1 MPPDGHIRLL
11 PNHVANKIAAGEVVE
26 RPASVLKELLEN
38 ALDAGATRIDVT
50 VTAGG
55 RTLVSVRDNG
65 CGMNR
70 EDALLSLER
79 HATSKIRDVDD
90 IERIST
96 LGFRGE
102 AIPSIASVSR
112 FTLTTRRAD
121 AEEGTRLV
129 VNAGTLAEVKT
140 CGAPPGTCV
149 EVRDLFCNVPARRK
163 FLRAFVTE
171 EGHIRATFTVHALA
185 HPDVGF
191 SLTLDGREAYRLPPG
206 ATLEER
212 IRALFGAPFAESLVP
227 VVSDVGT
234 VHVHGYAE
242 RPGHDANLRRDQ
254 FVFVNGRPATAA
266 AITYALREAYPRQ
279 RAEAR
284 PAVVLFIDLPPE
296 QVDVNVHPSKR
307 EVRFRRS
314 ADVREALLAAFAPQN
329 DRSGGSNQEMV
340 GPESIGVAGPESIG
354 VAGLCARKLD
364 AGVPPASPPA
374 PFMPPFQPTLPKCA
388 DVDASEVALK
398 RDTPVAGET
407 PATPTFPA
415 PATPTFPEPAS
426 PASIQTATGP
436 WRWFKFL
443 AQTGSGWVLLETDA
457 GLVTLNPRAARE
469 RIAYERLIDAHE
481 AFSQPLLIPETV
493 TLPPSE
499 SARIRNFLA
508 ELHAIGFAV
517 EEFGRD
523 TWKVDAVPALLA
535 GCDVPALLASI
546 AADIAEAGS
555 SRGGTR
561 WRDELVAKSVA
572 HTYSRANL
580 QLTPEAAT
588 QLVEELARTRMPYVC
603 PRGRPIMVFTSNAE
617 LLRKFAH

>member
-38 ALDAGATRIDVT
+38 ALDAGATRIDVS

-112 FTLTTRRAD
+112 FTLTTRRVD
-121 AEEGTRLV
+121 SEEGTRIV

-140 CGAPPGTCV
+140 CGTPPGTCI

-227 VVSDVGT
+227 VISDVGS

-266 AITYALREAYPRQ
+266 SITYALREAYPRQ

-314 ADVREALLAAFAPQN
+314 ADVRDALLAAFAPQN
-329 DRSGGSNQEMV
+329 ERSGESAPEMV
-340 GPESIGVAGPESIG
+340 GTDNIG
-354 VAGLCARKLD
+354 VAGLSARKLD

-374 PFMPPFQPTLPKCA
+374 PFTAPFQPSLPPVTPPVPEA
-388 DVDASEVALK
+388 ALK
-398 RDTPVAGET
+398 RDTPVEGE
-407 PATPTFPA
+407 P
-415 PATPTFPEPAS
+415 PAS
-426 PASIQTATGP
+426 PNPIQTATGP

-481 AFSQPLLIPETV
+481 ALTQPLLIPETV

-499 SARIRNFLA
+499 SARIRNFLS
-508 ELHAIGFAV
+508 ELQTVGFTV

-535 GCDVPALLASI
+535 GCDVPAMLASI

-555 SRGGTR
+555 SRGGAR
-561 WRDELVAKSVA
+561 WRDELVARSVA
-572 HTYSRANL
+572 RSYSRANL

>member
-38 ALDAGATRIDVT
+38 ALDAGATRIVVN

-129 VNAGTLAEVKT
+129 VNAGTLAEVKA
-140 CGAPPGTCV
+140 CGAPPGTCI

-191 SLTLDGREAYRLPPG
+191 SLTLDGREVYRLPPG

-227 VVSDVGT
+227 VISDVGT

-242 RPGHDANLRRDQ
+242 RPGHDAALRRDQ

-266 AITYALREAYPRQ
+266 SITYALREAYPRQ

-314 ADVREALLAAFAPQN
+314 NEVRDALLAAFAPQ
-329 DRSGGSNQEMV
+329 RAEREEPAPPATPA
-340 GPESIGVAGPESIG
+340 PES
-354 VAGLCARKLD
+354 
-364 AGVPPASPPA
+364 PAA
-374 PFMPPFQPTLPKCA
+374 PQPFVVPFQPSLTTGGTRFS
-388 DVDASEVALK
+388 ASETPLPTQPLPAVAQE
-398 RDTPVAGET
+398 RDP
-407 PATPTFPA
+407 PILNSS
-415 PATPTFPEPAS
+415 PELPREE
-426 PASIQTATGP
+426 PPLQTATGP

-481 AFSQPLLIPETV
+481 ALTQPLLIPETV

-499 SARIRNFLA
+499 SARIRSFLA
-508 ELHAIGFAV
+508 ELQSVGFAV

-555 SRGGTR
+555 ARGGAR
-561 WRDELVAKSVA
+561 WRDELVARSVA
-572 HTYSRANL
+572 RSYSRANL

-588 QLVEELARTRMPYVC
+588 QLVEELAGTRMPYVC

-617 LLRKFAH
+617 LLRKFDR

>member
-55 RTLVSVRDNG
+55 RNLVSVRDNG

-90 IERIST
+90 IERIAT

-112 FTLTTRRAD
+112 FTLTTRRED

-129 VNAGTLAEVKT
+129 VNAGVLAEVKD
-140 CGAPPGTCV
+140 CGAPPGTCI

-171 EGHIRATFTVHALA
+171 EGHVRAAFTVHALA

-191 SLTLDGREAYRLPPG
+191 SLNLDGREIYRFPPG

-212 IRALFGAPFAESLVP
+212 VRDLFGASFAESLVP
-227 VVSDVGT
+227 IASDVKG
-234 VHVHGYAE
+234 VRVHGYAE
-242 RPGHDANLRRDQ
+242 RPDHDSALRRDQ

-266 AITYALREAYPRQ
+266 SITYALREAYPRQ
-279 RAEAR
+279 RAEVR
-284 PAVVLFIDLPPE
+284 PALVLFIDLPPE
-296 QVDVNVHPSKR
+296 QVDVNVHPAKR

-314 ADVREALLAAFAPQN
+314 ADVRDAILAAFAPQRDEKDQN
-329 DRSGGSNQEMV
+329 VLKRDPPV
-340 GPESIGVAGPESIG
+340 PET
-354 VAGLCARKLD
+354 
-364 AGVPPASPPA
+364 PAAA
-374 PFMPPFQPTLPKCA
+374 PQPFAVPFQPSLPHPA
-388 DVDASEVALK
+388 TPVSMVALK
-398 RDTPVAGET
+398 CAPPET
-407 PATPTFPA
+407 KTSPETEVSATPI
-415 PATPTFPEPAS
+415 PTEDPPL
-426 PASIQTATGP
+426 QTATGP

-443 AQTGSGWVLLETDA
+443 AQTASGWVLLETDA

-469 RIAYERLIDAHE
+469 RIAYEKLIDAHE
-481 AFSQPLLIPETV
+481 ALTQPLLIPETV

-499 SARIRNFLA
+499 SARIRNFLK
-508 ELHAIGFAV
+508 ELQAIGFAV

-523 TWKVDAVPALLA
+523 TWKVDSVPSLLD
-535 GCDVPALLASI
+535 GYPVPELLASI
-546 AADIAEAGS
+546 ASDIAEAGAQ
-555 SRGGTR
+555 RGGTR
-561 WRDELVAKSVA
+561 WRDELIAKSVA
-572 HTYSRANL
+572 RSYSRASL
-580 QLTPEAAT
+580 QLAPEAAT
-588 QLVEELARTRMPYVC
+588 QLVEELARTRMPYVS
-603 PRGRPIMVFTSNAE
+603 PRGRPVMTFTSNAE
-617 LLRKFAH
+617 LLRKFDR

>member
-38 ALDAGATRIDVT
+38 ALDAGATRIEVT

-55 RTLVSVRDNG
+55 RNLVSVRDNG

-90 IERIST
+90 IERIAT

-112 FTLTTRRAD
+112 FTLTTRRED

-129 VNAGTLAEVKT
+129 VNAGILAEVKD
-140 CGAPPGTCV
+140 CGAPPGTCI

-171 EGHIRATFTVHALA
+171 EGHVRAAFTVHALA

-191 SLTLDGREAYRLPPG
+191 SLNLDGREIYRFPPG

-212 IRALFGAPFAESLVP
+212 VRDLFGASFAESLVP
-227 VVSDVGT
+227 IASDVNG
-234 VHVHGYAE
+234 VRVHGYAE
-242 RPGHDANLRRDQ
+242 RPDHDSSLRRDQ

-266 AITYALREAYPRQ
+266 SITYALREAYPRQ
-279 RAEAR
+279 RTDAR
-284 PAVVLFIDLPPE
+284 PALVLFIDLPPE
-296 QVDVNVHPSKR
+296 QVDVNVHPAKR

-314 ADVREALLAAFAPQN
+314 ADVRDAILAAFAPQRGEN
-329 DRSGGSNQEMV
+329 PVVLKSDLPM
-340 GPESIGVAGPESIG
+340 PESQS
-354 VAGLCARKLD
+354 
-364 AGVPPASPPA
+364 PASAPQPFAVPFQPSLPHPIPPA
-374 PFMPPFQPTLPKCA
+374 PT
-388 DVDASEVALK
+388 VALK
-398 RDTPVAGET
+398 CDPPETET
-407 PATPTFPA
+407 P
-415 PATPTFPEPAS
+415 PETES
-426 PASIQTATGP
+426 PAAPIPTDDPPLQTAAGP

-443 AQTGSGWVLLETDA
+443 AQTASGWVLLETDA

-469 RIAYERLIDAHE
+469 RIAYEKLIDAHE
-481 AFSQPLLIPETV
+481 ALTQPLLIPETV
-493 TLPPSE
+493 TLPPTE
-499 SARIRNFLA
+499 SARIRNFLK
-508 ELHAIGFAV
+508 ELQAIGFAV

-523 TWKVDAVPALLA
+523 TWKVDSVPSLLD
-535 GCDVPALLASI
+535 GYPVPELLASI
-546 AADIAEAGS
+546 ASDSAEAGAQ
-555 SRGGTR
+555 RGGTR
-561 WRDELVAKSVA
+561 WRDELIAKSVA
-572 HTYSRANL
+572 RSYSRASL
-580 QLTPEAAT
+580 QLEPEAAT
-588 QLVEELARTRMPYVC
+588 QLVEELARTRMPYVS
-603 PRGRPIMVFTSNAE
+603 PRGRPVMTFTSNAE
-617 LLRKFAH
+617 LLRKFDR

>member
-38 ALDAGATRIDVT
+38 ALDAGATRIDVA

-70 EDALLSLER
+70 EDALLALER

-140 CGAPPGTCV
+140 CGAPPGTCI

-171 EGHIRATFTVHALA
+171 EGHVRATFTVHALA

-191 SLTLDGREAYRLPPG
+191 SLTLDGREVYRLPPG

-227 VVSDVGT
+227 VTSDVGA

-242 RPGHDANLRRDQ
+242 RPGHDAALRRDQ

-266 AITYALREAYPRQ
+266 SITYALREAYPRQ

-314 ADVREALLAAFAPQN
+314 ADVRDALLAAFAPQ
-329 DRSGGSNQEMV
+329 RTEREEPAPPATPA
-340 GPESIGVAGPESIG
+340 PESPADAPQPFVA
-354 VAGLCARKLD
+354 
-364 AGVPPASPPA
+364 
-374 PFMPPFQPTLPKCA
+374 PFQPALPTSGGTSFC
-388 DVDASEVALK
+388 SS
-398 RDTPVAGET
+398 ET
-407 PATPTFPA
+407 PLPA
-415 PATPTFPEPAS
+415 QPGPAVAQERDPPALEPDVES
-426 PASIQTATGP
+426 PRENPPLQTANGP

-469 RIAYERLIDAHE
+469 RIAYERIVAAHE
-481 AFSQPLLIPETV
+481 ALTQPLLIPETV
-493 TLPPSE
+493 TLPPTE
-499 SARIRNFLA
+499 SARIRSFLA
-508 ELHAIGFAV
+508 ELQSVGFAV

-523 TWKVDAVPALLA
+523 TWKIDAVPALLA

-546 AADIAEAGS
+546 ASDIAEAGS
-555 SRGGTR
+555 SRGGAR

-572 HTYSRANL
+572 RSYSRANL

-588 QLVEELARTRMPYVC
+588 QLVEELARTRMPYVS
-603 PRGRPIMVFTSNAE
+603 PRGHVIMVFTSNAE
-617 LLRKFAH
+617 LLRKFDR

>member
-38 ALDAGATRIDVT
+38 ALDAGATRIDVN

-121 AEEGTRLV
+121 AEEGTRVV

-171 EGHIRATFTVHALA
+171 EGHVRATFTVHALA

-191 SLTLDGREAYRLPPG
+191 SLTLDGREVYRLPPG

-227 VVSDVGT
+227 VTSDVGT

-242 RPGHDANLRRDQ
+242 RPGHDAALRRDQ

-266 AITYALREAYPRQ
+266 SITYALREAYPRQ

-314 ADVREALLAAFAPQN
+314 ADVRDALLAAFAPQ
-329 DRSGGSNQEMV
+329 RAEREEPAPPATPA
-340 GPESIGVAGPESIG
+340 PESPAAAPQPFVA
-354 VAGLCARKLD
+354 
-364 AGVPPASPPA
+364 
-374 PFMPPFQPTLPKCA
+374 PFQPTLPTTGGTRCC
-388 DVDASEVALK
+388 ASE
-398 RDTPVAGET
+398 TPLPTQLT
-407 PATPTFPA
+407 PAVAQQRDPPA
-415 PATPTFPEPAS
+415 LEPPVES
-426 PASIQTATGP
+426 PREEPPLQTATGP

-469 RIAYERLIDAHE
+469 RIAYERIINAHE
-481 AFSQPLLIPETV
+481 ALTQPLLIPETV

-499 SARIRNFLA
+499 SARIRNFLS
-508 ELHAIGFAV
+508 ELQTVGFTV
-517 EEFGRD
+517 EEFGHD

-546 AADIAEAGS
+546 ASDIAEAGS
-555 SRGGTR
+555 ARGGAR
-561 WRDELVAKSVA
+561 WRDELVARSVA
-572 HTYSRANL
+572 RSYSRASL

-617 LLRKFAH
+617 LLRKFDH

>member
-38 ALDAGATRIDVT
+38 SLDAGATRIEVT

-121 AEEGTRLV
+121 SEEGTRIV

-140 CGAPPGTCV
+140 CGAPPGTCI

-191 SLTLDGREAYRLPPG
+191 SLTLDGREVYRLPPG

-227 VVSDVGT
+227 VISDVGS

-266 AITYALREAYPRQ
+266 SITYALREAYPRQ

-284 PAVVLFIDLPPE
+284 PAVVIFIDLPPE

-314 ADVREALLAAFAPQN
+314 ADVRDALLAAFAPQRAEN
-329 DRSGGSNQEMV
+329 TEPAPPAPSTPA
-340 GPESIGVAGPESIG
+340 PESPTEAPLPFVAPFQPTLPNPASEPPTTSPLSFGVPGPSENIG
-354 VAGLCARKLD
+354 VAGLCARNLD
-364 AGVPPASPPA
+364 AGVSPASP
-374 PFMPPFQPTLPKCA
+374 
-388 DVDASEVALK
+388 
-398 RDTPVAGET
+398 
-407 PATPTFPA
+407 
-415 PATPTFPEPAS
+415 
-426 PASIQTATGP
+426 IQTSTGP

-481 AFSQPLLIPETV
+481 ALTQPLLIPETV

-499 SARIRNFLA
+499 SARIRNFLS
-508 ELHAIGFAV
+508 ELQAVGFTV

-523 TWKVDAVPALLA
+523 TWKVDAVPAMLA

-555 SRGGTR
+555 ARGGAR

-572 HTYSRANL
+572 RSYSRANL

-617 LLRKFAH
+617 LLRKFDR

>member
-38 ALDAGATRIDVT
+38 ALDAGATRIDVA

-112 FTLTTRRAD
+112 FTLTTRRPD

-140 CGAPPGTCV
+140 CGAPPGTCI

-171 EGHIRATFTVHALA
+171 EGHVRAAFTVHALA

-227 VVSDVGT
+227 VTSDVGA

-242 RPGHDANLRRDQ
+242 RPGHDAALRRDQ

-266 AITYALREAYPRQ
+266 SITYALREAYPRQ

-314 ADVREALLAAFAPQN
+314 ADVRDALLAAFAPQ
-329 DRSGGSNQEMV
+329 RTQREEPAPPATPA
-340 GPESIGVAGPESIG
+340 PESPADAPQPFVA
-354 VAGLCARKLD
+354 
-364 AGVPPASPPA
+364 
-374 PFMPPFQPTLPKCA
+374 PFQPALPT
-388 DVDASEVALK
+388 SGG
-398 RDTPVAGET
+398 TSFSSSET
-407 PATPTFPA
+407 PLPA
-415 PATPTFPEPAS
+415 QPGPAVAQERDPPALEPDVES
-426 PASIQTATGP
+426 PREDPPLQTATGP

-469 RIAYERLIDAHE
+469 RIAYERIVAAHE
-481 AFSQPLLIPETV
+481 ALTQPLLIPETV

-499 SARIRNFLA
+499 SARIRSFLA
-508 ELHAIGFAV
+508 ELQSVGFAV

-523 TWKVDAVPALLA
+523 TWKIDAVPALLA

-546 AADIAEAGS
+546 ASDIAEAGS
-555 SRGGTR
+555 SRGGAR
-561 WRDELVAKSVA
+561 WRDELVARSVA
-572 HTYSRANL
+572 RSYSRANL

-617 LLRKFAH
+617 LLRKFDR

>member
-121 AEEGTRLV
+121 AEEGTRVV

-140 CGAPPGTCV
+140 CGTPPGTCI

-227 VVSDVGT
+227 VTADVGN

-314 ADVREALLAAFAPQN
+314 ADVRDALLAAFAPQN
-329 DRSGGSNQEMV
+329 ESVRTAS
-340 GPESIGVAGPESIG
+340 PETIGVAGPQTIG
-354 VAGLCARKLD
+354 VAGLSARTCD
-364 AGVPPASPPA
+364 AGVSPASPPA
-374 PFMPPFQPTLPKCA
+374 PFVTPFQPSLP
-388 DVDASEVALK
+388 
-398 RDTPVAGET
+398 RPAGET
-407 PATPTFPA
+407 

-426 PASIQTATGP
+426 PTPIQTATGP

-457 GLVTLNPRAARE
+457 GLVTLNPRAACE

-481 AFSQPLLIPETV
+481 ALAQPLLIPETV

-508 ELHAIGFAV
+508 ELQTVGFTV

>member
-38 ALDAGATRIDVT
+38 ALDAGATRIDVS

-121 AEEGTRLV
+121 SEEGTRIV

-140 CGAPPGTCV
+140 CGTPPGTCI

-227 VVSDVGT
+227 VISDVGS

-266 AITYALREAYPRQ
+266 SITYALREAYPRQ

-314 ADVREALLAAFAPQN
+314 ADVRDALLAAFAPQN
-329 DRSGGSNQEMV
+329 EKVGATGTEMPGQDSIGVTAPEMV
-340 GPESIGVAGPESIG
+340 GQDNIG
-354 VAGLCARKLD
+354 VAGLSARKLD

-374 PFMPPFQPTLPKCA
+374 PFTAPFQPSLPP
-388 DVDASEVALK
+388 VTPPVLEVALK
-398 RDTPVAGET
+398 RDAQVAGET
-407 PATPTFPA
+407 PATPTSPA
-415 PATPTFPEPAS
+415 PASPTP
-426 PASIQTATGP
+426 IQTATGP

-481 AFSQPLLIPETV
+481 ALTQPLLIPETV

-499 SARIRNFLA
+499 SARIRNFLS
-508 ELHAIGFAV
+508 ELQAVGFTV

-523 TWKVDAVPALLA
+523 TWKVDGVPALLA
-535 GCDVPALLASI
+535 GCDVPAMLASI

-555 SRGGTR
+555 SRGGAR
-561 WRDELVAKSVA
+561 WRDELVARSVA
-572 HTYSRANL
+572 RSYSRANL

>member
-70 EDALLSLER
+70 EDALLSLEDALLSLER

-121 AEEGTRLV
+121 AEEGTRVV

-140 CGAPPGTCV
+140 CGTPPGTCI

-227 VVSDVGT
+227 VTADVGN

-314 ADVREALLAAFAPQN
+314 ADVRDALLAAFAPQN
-329 DRSGGSNQEMV
+329 ESVRTAS
-340 GPESIGVAGPESIG
+340 PETIGVAGPQTIG
-354 VAGLCARKLD
+354 VAGLSARTCD
-364 AGVPPASPPA
+364 AGVSPASPPA
-374 PFMPPFQPTLPKCA
+374 PFVTPFQPSLP
-388 DVDASEVALK
+388 
-398 RDTPVAGET
+398 RPAGET
-407 PATPTFPA
+407 

-426 PASIQTATGP
+426 PTPIQTATGP

-481 AFSQPLLIPETV
+481 ALAQPLLIPETV
-493 TLPPSE
+493 TLPPSRAFAISSQSCKPWASPWRSSDATRGRSTRCPPCSPAATYPPCSPRLPPTSQRPAPRAAARAGATSLWRRAWRTPTPAPTSSSRPKRPRSSWRNSRARVCRT
-499 SARIRNFLA
+499 SARA
-508 ELHAIGFAV
+508 
-517 EEFGRD
+517 
-523 TWKVDAVPALLA
+523 DAPSWCL
-535 GCDVPALLASI
+535 P
-546 AADIAEAGS
+546 
-555 SRGGTR
+555 
-561 WRDELVAKSVA
+561 
-572 HTYSRANL
+572 
-580 QLTPEAAT
+580 
-588 QLVEELARTRMPYVC
+588 RMPNFC
-603 PRGRPIMVFTSNAE
+603 ASLPIDARA
-617 LLRKFAH
+617 RKEYTIRRLPFGA

>member
-50 VTAGG
+50 VSAGG

-112 FTLTTRRAD
+112 FTLTTRRTD
-121 AEEGTRLV
+121 AEEGTRIV

-191 SLTLDGREAYRLPPG
+191 SLTLDGREIYRLPPD

-212 IRALFGAPFAESLVP
+212 IRALFGAQFAESLVP
-227 VVSDVGT
+227 VASDSGA

-242 RPGHDANLRRDQ
+242 RPGHDAALRRDQ

-266 AITYALREAYPRQ
+266 SITYALREAYPRQ

-314 ADVREALLAAFAPQN
+314 NEVRDALLAAFAPQ
-329 DRSGGSNQEMV
+329 RAER
-340 GPESIGVAGPESIG
+340 EE
-354 VAGLCARKLD
+354 
-364 AGVPPASPPA
+364 PAPPA
-374 PFMPPFQPTLPKCA
+374 PESPAAAPQPFVVPFQPALPTTGGTRSC
-388 DVDASEVALK
+388 ASETPLPAQPPPAVAQQ
-398 RDTPVAGET
+398 RDPPVLEQAV
-407 PATPTFPA
+407 
-415 PATPTFPEPAS
+415 EPPREDPPLQA
-426 PASIQTATGP
+426 ATGP

-481 AFSQPLLIPETV
+481 TLTQPLLIPETV
-493 TLPPSE
+493 TSRSSRPWVSPWRSSGATRGKSTPCPPCSPDATCRPCSPRSPPTSQRQVPGAAARAGE
-499 SARIRNFLA
+499 TNSWRRAWRAPTPAPTSSSRRRRPRSSWRNLRARACRTSAR
-508 ELHAIGFAV
+508 
-517 EEFGRD
+517 
-523 TWKVDAVPALLA
+523 VDAPLW
-535 GCDVPALLASI
+535 CSPQTPNFCAS
-546 AADIAEAGS
+546 
-555 SRGGTR
+555 
-561 WRDELVAKSVA
+561 
-572 HTYSRANL
+572 
-580 QLTPEAAT
+580 LTVDA
-588 QLVEELARTRMPYVC
+588 
-603 PRGRPIMVFTSNAE
+603 RGRKEYTIRRFPFGA
-617 LLRKFAH
+617 

>member
-121 AEEGTRLV
+121 AEEGTRVV

-140 CGAPPGTCV
+140 CGTPPGTCI

-227 VVSDVGT
+227 VTADVGN

-314 ADVREALLAAFAPQN
+314 ADVRDALLAAFAPQN
-329 DRSGGSNQEMV
+329 ESVRTAS
-340 GPESIGVAGPESIG
+340 PETIGVAGPQTIG
-354 VAGLCARKLD
+354 VAGLSARTCD
-364 AGVPPASPPA
+364 AGVSPASP
-374 PFMPPFQPTLPKCA
+374 
-388 DVDASEVALK
+388 
-398 RDTPVAGET
+398 TP
-407 PATPTFPA
+407 
-415 PATPTFPEPAS
+415 
-426 PASIQTATGP
+426 IQTATGP

-481 AFSQPLLIPETV
+481 ALAQPLLIPETV

-508 ELHAIGFAV
+508 ELQTVGFTV

>member
-38 ALDAGATRIDVT
+38 ALDAGATRIDVA

-140 CGAPPGTCV
+140 CGAPPGTCI

-191 SLTLDGREAYRLPPG
+191 SLSLDGREVYRLPPG

-227 VVSDVGT
+227 VVSDVGN

-266 AITYALREAYPRQ
+266 SITYALREAYPRQ

-314 ADVREALLAAFAPQN
+314 ADVREALLAAFAPQ
-329 DRSGGSNQEMV
+329 RAERQEPALPATPA
-340 GPESIGVAGPESIG
+340 PESPADAPLPFVA
-354 VAGLCARKLD
+354 
-364 AGVPPASPPA
+364 
-374 PFMPPFQPTLPKCA
+374 PFQPALPATGGTRSCA
-388 DVDASEVALK
+388 SDLPPSAQPVPAVALK
-398 RDTPVAGET
+398 RDP
-407 PATPTFPA
+407 PAL
-415 PATPTFPEPAS
+415 EPAVES
-426 PASIQTATGP
+426 PREDPPLQTATGP

-481 AFSQPLLIPETV
+481 ALSQPLLIPETV

-499 SARIRNFLA
+499 SARIRNFLS
-508 ELHAIGFAV
+508 ELQTVGFAV

-535 GCDVPALLASI
+535 GSDVPALLASI
-546 AADIAEAGS
+546 ASDIAEAGS
-555 SRGGTR
+555 ARGGAR

-572 HTYSRANL
+572 RTYSRANL

>member
-129 VNAGTLAEVKT
+129 VNAGTLAEVKA
-140 CGAPPGTCV
+140 CGAPPGTCI

-191 SLTLDGREAYRLPPG
+191 SLTLDGREVYRLPPG

-227 VVSDVGT
+227 VASDVGS

-266 AITYALREAYPRQ
+266 SITYALREAYPRQ

-307 EVRFRRS
+307 EVRFRRA
-314 ADVREALLAAFAPQN
+314 ADVRDALLAAFAPQN
-329 DRSGGSNQEMV
+329 ERVVAPASEMV
-340 GPESIGVAGPESIG
+340 DVAGPANFGVAGPANFG
-354 VAGLCARKLD
+354 VAGLCARKFD
-364 AGVPPASPPA
+364 AGVPPASPQ
-374 PFMPPFQPTLPKCA
+374 PFVPPFQPTLPRTSSGPPEA
-388 DVDASEVALK
+388 ALT
-398 RDTPVAGET
+398 RDTPLAGET
-407 PATPTFPA
+407 PATPTFSSP
-415 PATPTFPEPAS
+415 TPPP
-426 PASIQTATGP
+426 IQTSTGP

-481 AFSQPLLIPETV
+481 ALTQPLLIPETV

-499 SARIRNFLA
+499 SARIRNFIA
-508 ELHAIGFAV
+508 ELQSVGFTV

-523 TWKVDAVPALLA
+523 TWKVDALPALLA
-535 GCDVPALLASI
+535 GYDVPALLASI

-572 HTYSRANL
+572 RSYSRANL

-588 QLVEELARTRMPYVC
+588 QLVEELACTRMPYVS

-617 LLRKFAH
+617 LLRKFDH

>member
-102 AIPSIASVSR
+102 A
-112 FTLTTRRAD
+112 RRAD
-121 AEEGTRLV
+121 AEEGTRVV

-140 CGAPPGTCV
+140 CGTPPGTCI

-227 VVSDVGT
+227 VTADVGN

-314 ADVREALLAAFAPQN
+314 ADVRDALLAAFAPQN
-329 DRSGGSNQEMV
+329 ESVRTAS
-340 GPESIGVAGPESIG
+340 PETIGVAGPQTIG
-354 VAGLCARKLD
+354 VAGLSARTCD
-364 AGVPPASPPA
+364 AGVSPASPPA
-374 PFMPPFQPTLPKCA
+374 PFVTPFQPSLP
-388 DVDASEVALK
+388 
-398 RDTPVAGET
+398 RPAGET
-407 PATPTFPA
+407 

-426 PASIQTATGP
+426 PTPIQTATGP

-481 AFSQPLLIPETV
+481 ALAQPLLIPETV

-508 ELHAIGFAV
+508 ELQTVGFTV

>member
-112 FTLTTRRAD
+112 FSLTTRRAD

-140 CGAPPGTCV
+140 CGAPPGTCI

-171 EGHIRATFTVHALA
+171 EGHIRATFTIHALA

-191 SLTLDGREAYRLPPG
+191 SLTLDGRETYRLPPG

-212 IRALFGAPFAESLVP
+212 IRALFGAPFAESLAP
-227 VVSDVGT
+227 V
-234 VHVHGYAE
+234 

-284 PAVVLFIDLPPE
+284 PAVVLFIDLPSE

-314 ADVREALLAAFAPQN
+314 ADVRDALLAAFAPQN
-329 DRSGGSNQEMV
+329 VRDGATGTEMTGQEMV
-340 GPESIGVAGPESIG
+340 GTDNIG
-354 VAGLCARKLD
+354 VAGLSARKLD
-364 AGVPPASPPA
+364 AGVPPASPPV
-374 PFMPPFQPTLPKCA
+374 PFTAPFQPSLPP
-388 DVDASEVALK
+388 VTPPVPEVALK
-398 RDTPVAGET
+398 SDIPVAGET
-407 PATPTFPA
+407 PATPTS
-415 PATPTFPEPAS
+415 PTPAS
-426 PASIQTATGP
+426 PTPIQTATGP

-469 RIAYERLIDAHE
+469 RIAYERLVDAHE
-481 AFSQPLLIPETV
+481 ALTQPLLIPETV

-499 SARIRNFLA
+499 SARIRSFLA
-508 ELHAIGFAV
+508 ELQAVGFAV

-572 HTYSRANL
+572 SSYSRANL

-588 QLVEELARTRMPYVC
+588 QLVEDLARTRMPYVC

>member
-121 AEEGTRLV
+121 AEEGTRIV

-140 CGAPPGTCV
+140 CGTPPGTCI

-227 VVSDVGT
+227 VISDVGS

-266 AITYALREAYPRQ
+266 SITYALREAYPRQ

-314 ADVREALLAAFAPQN
+314 ADVRDALLAAFAPQN
-329 DRSGGSNQEMV
+329 VRNGATGTEMPGQDSIGVTAPEMV
-340 GPESIGVAGPESIG
+340 GQDNIG
-354 VAGLCARKLD
+354 VAGLSARKLD

-374 PFMPPFQPTLPKCA
+374 SP
-388 DVDASEVALK
+388 
-398 RDTPVAGET
+398 
-407 PATPTFPA
+407 PA
-415 PATPTFPEPAS
+415 PFT
-426 PASIQTATGP
+426 TGP

-481 AFSQPLLIPETV
+481 ALTQPLLIPETV

-499 SARIRNFLA
+499 SARIRNFLS
-508 ELHAIGFAV
+508 ELQTVGFTV

-535 GCDVPALLASI
+535 GCDVPAMLASI

-555 SRGGTR
+555 SRGGAR
-561 WRDELVAKSVA
+561 WRDELVARSVA
-572 HTYSRANL
+572 RSYSRANL

>member
-121 AEEGTRLV
+121 SEEGTRIV

-140 CGAPPGTCV
+140 CGTPPGTCI

-227 VVSDVGT
+227 VISDVGA

-266 AITYALREAYPRQ
+266 SITYALREAYPRQ

-314 ADVREALLAAFAPQN
+314 ADVRDALLAAFAPQN
-329 DRSGGSNQEMV
+329 EKVGTTGTEMPGQDSIGVTAPEMV
-340 GPESIGVAGPESIG
+340 GTDNIG
-354 VAGLCARKLD
+354 VAGLSARKLD
-364 AGVPPASPPA
+364 AGVPPASSPA
-374 PFMPPFQPTLPKCA
+374 PFTAPFQPSLPPA
-388 DVDASEVALK
+388 TPPVLEVALK
-398 RDTPVAGET
+398 RDAQVAGET
-407 PATPTFPA
+407 PATPTSPA
-415 PATPTFPEPAS
+415 PASPTP
-426 PASIQTATGP
+426 IQTATGP

-481 AFSQPLLIPETV
+481 ALTQPLLIPETV

-499 SARIRNFLA
+499 SARIRNFLS
-508 ELHAIGFAV
+508 ELQAVGFTV

-523 TWKVDAVPALLA
+523 TWKVDGVPALLA
-535 GCDVPALLASI
+535 GCDVPAMLASI

-555 SRGGTR
+555 SRGGAR
-561 WRDELVAKSVA
+561 WRDELVARSVA
-572 HTYSRANL
+572 RSYSRANL

>member
-38 ALDAGATRIDVT
+38 ALDAGATRIDVN

-140 CGAPPGTCV
+140 CGAPPGTCI

-191 SLTLDGREAYRLPPG
+191 SLTLDGREVYRLPPG

-227 VVSDVGT
+227 VTSDVGA

-242 RPGHDANLRRDQ
+242 RPGHDAALRRDQ

-266 AITYALREAYPRQ
+266 SITYALREAYPRQ

-314 ADVREALLAAFAPQN
+314 NEVRDALLAAFAPQ
-329 DRSGGSNQEMV
+329 RAEREEPAPPPTPV
-340 GPESIGVAGPESIG
+340 PES
-354 VAGLCARKLD
+354 
-364 AGVPPASPPA
+364 PAAA
-374 PFMPPFQPTLPKCA
+374 PQPFVVPFQPSLPTGGTRCCA
-388 DVDASEVALK
+388 SARGAAVPAVPAWGAAVPAADAQQRDPPALDSSADSPSK
-398 RDTPVAGET
+398 
-407 PATPTFPA
+407 
-415 PATPTFPEPAS
+415 EP
-426 PASIQTATGP
+426 PLQTATGP

-469 RIAYERLIDAHE
+469 RIAYERIIDAHE
-481 AFSQPLLIPETV
+481 ALTQPLLIPETV

-499 SARIRNFLA
+499 SARIRSFLA
-508 ELHAIGFAV
+508 ELQSVGFTV

-535 GCDVPALLASI
+535 GCDVPSLLASI
-546 AADIAEAGS
+546 ASDIAEAGS

-572 HTYSRANL
+572 RSYSRAGL

-588 QLVEELARTRMPYVC
+588 QLVEELARTRMPYVS
-603 PRGRPIMVFTSNAE
+603 PRGRIIMVFTSNAE
-617 LLRKFAH
+617 LLRKFDR

>member
-38 ALDAGATRIDVT
+38 ALDAGATRIEVT

-55 RTLVSVRDNG
+55 RNLVSVRDNG

-90 IERIST
+90 IERIAT

-112 FTLTTRRAD
+112 FTLTTRRED

-129 VNAGTLAEVKT
+129 VNAGILAEVKD
-140 CGAPPGTCV
+140 CGAPPGTCI

-171 EGHIRATFTVHALA
+171 EGHVRSAFTVHALA

-191 SLTLDGREAYRLPPG
+191 SLNLDGREIYRFPPG

-212 IRALFGAPFAESLVP
+212 VRDLFGAAFAESLMP
-227 VVSDVGT
+227 IASDVNG
-234 VHVHGYAE
+234 VRVHGYAE
-242 RPGHDANLRRDQ
+242 RPGHDSALRRDQ

-266 AITYALREAYPRQ
+266 SITYALREAYPRQ
-279 RAEAR
+279 RTDAR
-284 PAVVLFIDLPPE
+284 PALVLFIDLPPE
-296 QVDVNVHPSKR
+296 QVDVNVHPAKR

-314 ADVREALLAAFAPQN
+314 ADVRDAILAAFASKGGEKEPDAPKRDLPAQDVTVAAPQ
-329 DRSGGSNQEMV
+329 
-340 GPESIGVAGPESIG
+340 
-354 VAGLCARKLD
+354 
-364 AGVPPASPPA
+364 
-374 PFMPPFQPTLPKCA
+374 PFAVPFQPSLPNPA
-388 DVDASEVALK
+388 TPLPAVALK
-398 RDTPVAGET
+398 CNPTEKESTTGTET
-407 PATPTFPA
+407 SVTSIPAV
-415 PATPTFPEPAS
+415 EP
-426 PASIQTATGP
+426 PLQTATGP

-443 AQTGSGWVLLETDA
+443 AQTASGWVLLETDA

-469 RIAYERLIDAHE
+469 RIAYEKLIDSHE
-481 AFSQPLLIPETV
+481 ALTQPLLIPETV

-499 SARIRNFLA
+499 SARIRNFLK
-508 ELHAIGFAV
+508 ELQSIGFAV

-523 TWKVDAVPALLA
+523 TWKVDSVPSLLD
-535 GCDVPALLASI
+535 GYPVPELLASI
-546 AADIAEAGS
+546 ASDIAEAGAQ
-555 SRGGTR
+555 RGGTR

-572 HTYSRANL
+572 RSYSRASL
-580 QLTPEAAT
+580 QLAPEAAT
-588 QLVEELARTRMPYVC
+588 QLVEELARTRMPYVS
-603 PRGRPIMVFTSNAE
+603 PRGRPVMTFTSNAE
-617 LLRKFAH
+617 LLRKFDR

>member
-38 ALDAGATRIDVT
+38 ALDAGATRIDVV

-140 CGAPPGTCV
+140 CGAPPGTCI

-191 SLTLDGREAYRLPPG
+191 SLTLDGREVYRLPPG

-212 IRALFGAPFAESLVP
+212 IRALFGAPFAESLLP
-227 VVSDVGT
+227 VASDVGS

-284 PAVVLFIDLPPE
+284 PAVVIFIDLPPE

-314 ADVREALLAAFAPQN
+314 ADVRDALLAAFAPQN
-329 DRSGGSNQEMV
+329 ENNVIDV
-340 GPESIGVAGPESIG
+340 AGPENVGVAGP
-354 VAGLCARKLD
+354 CARNLD
-364 AGVPPASPPA
+364 AGVPPAPPQ
-374 PFMPPFQPTLPKCA
+374 PFVAPFQPTLPSPA
-388 DVDASEVALK
+388 GGVPEVALK
-398 RDTPVAGET
+398 RDVPVAGE
-407 PATPTFPA
+407 PPA
-415 PATPTFPEPAS
+415 PPPP
-426 PASIQTATGP
+426 IQTSTGP

-469 RIAYERLIDAHE
+469 RIAYERIIDAHE
-481 AFSQPLLIPETV
+481 ALTQPLLIPETV

-499 SARIRNFLA
+499 SARIRNFLS
-508 ELHAIGFAV
+508 ELQTVGFAV

-535 GCDVPALLASI
+535 GSDVPALLASI

-555 SRGGTR
+555 ARGGAR

-572 HTYSRANL
+572 SSYSRANL

-588 QLVEELARTRMPYVC
+588 QLVEELARTRMPYVS

>member
-38 ALDAGATRIDVT
+38 ALDAGATRIDVN

-112 FTLTTRRAD
+112 FTLTTRRVD
-121 AEEGTRLV
+121 AEEGTRIV

-191 SLTLDGREAYRLPPG
+191 SLVLDGRETYRLPPG

-227 VVSDVGT
+227 VISDVGA

-242 RPGHDANLRRDQ
+242 RPGHDAALRRDQ

-266 AITYALREAYPRQ
+266 SITYALREAYPRQ

-296 QVDVNVHPSKR
+296 QVDVNVHPAKR

-314 ADVREALLAAFAPQN
+314 NEVRDALLAAFAPQ
-329 DRSGGSNQEMV
+329 RAEREEPAPPTTPA
-340 GPESIGVAGPESIG
+340 PES
-354 VAGLCARKLD
+354 
-364 AGVPPASPPA
+364 PAAA
-374 PFMPPFQPTLPKCA
+374 PQPFIVPFQPSLPTGETRFS
-388 DVDASEVALK
+388 ASETPLPTQPVPAVAQE
-398 RDTPVAGET
+398 RDPPVLDPSSDLPSE
-407 PATPTFPA
+407 
-415 PATPTFPEPAS
+415 EP
-426 PASIQTATGP
+426 PRQTANAP

-481 AFSQPLLIPETV
+481 ALTQPLLIPETV

-499 SARIRNFLA
+499 SARIRSFLA
-508 ELHAIGFAV
+508 ELQAVGFAV

-546 AADIAEAGS
+546 ASDIAESGS

-572 HTYSRANL
+572 RSYSRAGL
-580 QLTPEAAT
+580 KLTPEAAT
-588 QLVEELARTRMPYVC
+588 QLVEELARTRVPYVS
-603 PRGRPIMVFTSNAE
+603 PRGRIIMVFTSNAE
-617 LLRKFAH
+617 LLRKFDR

>member
-129 VNAGTLAEVKT
+129 VNAGTLAEVKP
-140 CGAPPGTCV
+140 CGAPPGTCI

-191 SLTLDGREAYRLPPG
+191 SLTLDGRETYRLPPG

-212 IRALFGAPFAESLVP
+212 IRALFGAPFAESLAP
-227 VVSDVGT
+227 VASNVGS

-314 ADVREALLAAFAPQN
+314 ADVRDAILAAFATQN
-329 DRSGGSNQEMV
+329 ERSGGSTQENV
-340 GPESIGVAGPESIG
+340 GPESIGVASQEMVGSDSIG
-354 VAGLCARKLD
+354 VAGLSARKCD
-364 AGVPPASPPA
+364 AGVPPASPSD
-374 PFMPPFQPTLPKCA
+374 PFAAPFQPSLPP
-388 DVDASEVALK
+388 VTPSVPEVALK
-398 RDTPVAGET
+398 SDIPVAGET
-407 PATPTFPA
+407 PAIPTSPA
-415 PATPTFPEPAS
+415 PASPTP
-426 PASIQTATGP
+426 IQTATGP

-469 RIAYERLIDAHE
+469 RIAYERLVDAHE
-481 AFSQPLLIPETV
+481 ALTQPLLIPETV

-499 SARIRNFLA
+499 SARIRSFLA
-508 ELHAIGFAV
+508 ELQAVGFAV

-561 WRDELVAKSVA
+561 WRDELVARSVA
-572 HTYSRANL
+572 RSYSRAGL

-588 QLVEELARTRMPYVC
+588 QLVEELARTHMPYVC

>member
-38 ALDAGATRIDVT
+38 ALDAGATRIDVN

-121 AEEGTRLV
+121 AEEGTRVV

-140 CGAPPGTCV
+140 CGAPPGTCI

-171 EGHIRATFTVHALA
+171 EGHVRATFTVHALA

-191 SLTLDGREAYRLPPG
+191 SLTLDGREVYRRPPG
-206 ATLEER
+206 ATREER

-227 VVSDVGT
+227 VTSDVGT

-242 RPGHDANLRRDQ
+242 RPGHDTALRRDQ

-266 AITYALREAYPRQ
+266 SITYALREAYPRQ

-314 ADVREALLAAFAPQN
+314 ADVRDALLAAFAPQ
-329 DRSGGSNQEMV
+329 RAER
-340 GPESIGVAGPESIG
+340 EE
-354 VAGLCARKLD
+354 
-364 AGVPPASPPA
+364 PA
-374 PFMPPFQPTLPKCA
+374 P
-388 DVDASEVALK
+388 
-398 RDTPVAGET
+398 
-407 PATPTFPA
+407 PATPV
-415 PATPTFPEPAS
+415 PES
-426 PASIQTATGP
+426 PAAAPQPFVVPFQASLPMGGTRFSTSEILPTGGTRSCASEPPLPSQPPPAVAQQRDPPALEPPVESPREEPPLQTATGP

-469 RIAYERLIDAHE
+469 RIAYERLMA
-481 AFSQPLLIPETV
+481 AFDDSKGANPAIVSQPLLLPETV
-493 TLPPSE
+493 HFSPLE
-499 SARIRNFLA
+499 SARLKSFCPVLQRQ
-508 ELHAIGFAV
+508 GFEI
-517 EEFGRD
+517 EEFGTD
-523 TWKVDAVPALLA
+523 TWKIDAVPALLA
-535 GCDVPALLASI
+535 GQNATAVIASVVY
-546 AADIAEAGS
+546 DIAEAGAK
-555 SRGGTR
+555 RGDR
-561 WRDELVAKSVA
+561 WREELIAKSVA
-572 HTYSRANL
+572 RSYAGVSRKF
-580 QLTPEAAT
+580 TIESAT
-588 QLVEELARTRMPYVC
+588 KLVEDLCRTTMPYIC
-603 PRGRPIMVFTSNAE
+603 PRGKPVMIFISNRE
-617 LLRKFAH
+617 LSRKFGA

>member
-121 AEEGTRLV
+121 AEEGTRVV

-140 CGAPPGTCV
+140 CGTPPGTCI

-227 VVSDVGT
+227 VTADVGN

-314 ADVREALLAAFAPQN
+314 ADVRDALLAAFAPQN
-329 DRSGGSNQEMV
+329 ESVRTAS
-340 GPESIGVAGPESIG
+340 PETIGVAGPQTIG
-354 VAGLCARKLD
+354 VAGLSARTCD
-364 AGVPPASPPA
+364 AGVSPASPPA
-374 PFMPPFQPTLPKCA
+374 PFVTPFQPSLP
-388 DVDASEVALK
+388 
-398 RDTPVAGET
+398 RPAGET
-407 PATPTFPA
+407 

-426 PASIQTATGP
+426 PTPIQTATGP

-481 AFSQPLLIPETV
+481 ALAQPLLIPETV

-508 ELHAIGFAV
+508 ELQTVGFTV